1 MPGVWHPQI
10 LADQLTLSQPWEDRL
25 CPPNNTGIPGISDLP
40 TALLSIY
47 AREQERKKMPH
58 VTGFSKGFSQF
69 SSKTKGG
76 PHSEP
81 LENNGPV
88 TRIALAAQTTIII
101 TFWPHVCWCRQ
112 PATQ

>member
-1 MPGVWHPQI
+1 MYV
-10 LADQLTLSQPWEDRL
+10 LASM
-25 CPPNNTGIPGISDLP
+25 
-40 TALLSIY
+40 Y

-58 VTGFSKGFSQF
+58 VMGFSKGFSQF

-76 PHSEP
+76 PHTEP

-112 PATQ
+112 LHNDTKKDQSNRKKRQFQFF